1 MKNTL
6 EVGSILI
13 ANNTCRMII
22 TKEGTLTL
30 GKSYEIISK
39 TRYEIVIIDD
49 QNDKHTFEIAELKKF
64 FEV

>member
-1 MKNTL
+1 MS
-6 EVGSILI
+6 G
-13 ANNTCRMII
+13 
-22 TKEGTLTL
+22 TKEETLTL

-49 QNDKHTFEIAELKKF
+49 QNDKQTFEIADLKRF